1 MQFNN
6 MKLINM
12 LPRIFWVRINNL
24 LNCPEVTS
32 THKGDLKDNPEIR
45 KTLVDLIFFPE
56 TLN

>member
-12 LPRIFWVRINNL
+12 LPRKFWVRINNL
-24 LNCPEVTS
+24 LNCPEVKS
-32 THKGDLKDNPEIR
+32 THKGDLQDNPEIR